1 MARLAPLAAARAR
14 PIAPALRRP
23 FPRVSLRRVVLGAAA
38 TLAIFGVAY
47 AIARE
52 TPLFAVK
59 GFEVLGA
66 RGAVEREVR
75 QALSELEGMS
85 LVKVDASE
93 LERRL
98 ADLPSVAEATIDRS
112 FPHTI
117 SALVVPE
124 RPLAVVRARGVAWLV
139 SVRGRA
145 IDSLERKRATRLPNV
160 WTPSATELAAGEAVD
175 AKALV
180 PLRALAS
187 VPPRFPVRIRTA
199 RGDADDLIFILAGG
213 TELRLGSSD
222 DLNAKLA
229 SAQAVLSTLPRSQRR
244 AFAYLDVSLPQRV
257 VASTDSQLESDG

>member
-23 FPRVSLRRVVLGAAA
+23 FSRISFRRVTLGAAA
-38 TLAIFGVAY
+38 TLAALGAAY

-52 TPLFAVK
+52 TPLFAAK
-59 GFEVLGA
+59 DFEVLGA
-66 RGAVEREVR
+66 RGAVAQEVR
-75 QALSELEGMS
+75 QALSELKGMS

-98 ADLPSVAEATIDRS
+98 ADLPSVADAAVDRS

-139 SVRGRA
+139 SVRGRV
-145 IDSLERKRATRLPNV
+145 IGSLERKPAARLPSV
-160 WTPSATELAAGEAVD
+160 WTPSAKELAPGEAVD

-180 PLRALAS
+180 PLRGLAL
-187 VPPRFPVRIRTA
+187 VPARFPVRIRTA
-199 RGDADDLIFILAGG
+199 RGDADDLIFVLAGG
-213 TELRLGSSD
+213 TELRFGSSD
-222 DLNAKLA
+222 DLHGKLA
-229 SAQAVLSTLPRSQRR
+229 SAQAVLSALPRSERR
-244 AFAYLDVSLPQRV
+244 ALAYLDVSLPQRV
-257 VASTDSQLESDG
+257 VASMDSQLESYG